1 MSKFKILYEFV
12 RVTKTFF
19 QLIWRNVFRSRTT
32 RDCFCAFFYICS
44 FIGKYKNYIYVDIR
58 NAFLYYVDIGNVFLL
73 TVFKYRFKIKI

>member
-1 MSKFKILYEFV
+1 MSKFKILYKFV
-12 RVTKTFF
+12 RVIKTFF

-44 FIGKYKNYIYVDIR
+44 FIGKYKNYIYVDII
-58 NAFLYYVDIGNVFLL
+58 NAFLYYVDIGNLFLL

>member
-1 MSKFKILYEFV
+1 MSKFKILYKFV
-12 RVTKTFF
+12 RVIKTFF
-19 QLIWRNVFRSRTT
+19 QLIIEVTDNKRL
-32 RDCFCAFFYICS
+32 FCAFFYICS